1 MRFITEEEF
10 FEPDKP
16 KPLGE
21 NTFGLFRNPDE
32 ETSLKYLKEGIYP
45 SVFLHIDKRYKSNHP
60 PLEKDYP
67 FLKNR
72 LSEKEL
78 KRMNEDYSSLMKEHL
93 KELPVTK

>member
-1 MRFITEEEF
+1 MKFITEEEF
-10 FEPDKP
+10 FGPDTQNYRE
-16 KPLGE
+16 G
-21 NTFGLFRNPDE
+21 NLFVFRFPDE
-32 ETSLKYLKEGIYP
+32 ETTLKYLKDGIYP

-72 LSEKEL
+72 LSKKEL

-93 KELPVTK
+93 KEFSVTK